1 MLPWWTCHGTQSNV
15 LVTAHT
21 KPRHIQVTH
30 TPQPGYLCPQ
40 NHLVF
45 ALPDLTPQVAVV
57 WQTLADWCCDNYWRI
72 GQNHVAFVLRGLPRQ
87 VAVVWQTLAHWCC
100 DKYWQILDARAESR
114 HGATAHPGYL
124 QGQMAHI
131 QVTFALRT
139 TWFLPCQICHGWCC
153 VANTDQLVL
162 R

>member
-1 MLPWWTCHGTQSNV
+1 MEPL
-15 LVTAHT
+15 
-21 KPRHIQVTH
+21 HIQVTCRAKWR
-30 TPQPGYLCPQ
+30 TSRLPLPSEPRGFCPAR
-40 NHLVF
+40 F
-45 ALPDLTPQVAVV
+45 ATAGAV
-57 WQTLADWCCDNYWRI
+57 WQTLTSWCCDNYWRI

-124 QGQMAHI
+124 RGQMAHI

-139 TWFLPCQICHGWCC
+139 TWFLPCQICNGWCC
-153 VANTDQLVL
+153 VANTGQLVL
-162 R
+162 Q

>member
-15 LVTAHT
+15 SVTAHT

-40 NHLVF
+40 NHVVF

-57 WQTLADWCCDNYWRI
+57 WQTLAHWCCNKYWRIGQNHMVFALPDLPRLVAVVWQTLAHWCCDKYWRI

-100 DKYWQILDARAESR
+100 DKYWQIL
-114 HGATAHPGYL
+114 
-124 QGQMAHI
+124 I
-131 QVTFALRT
+131 FA
-139 TWFLPCQICHGWCC
+139 
-153 VANTDQLVL
+153 
-162 R
+162 